1 MSVALDALVLPAFE
15 ELDPLPSAGE
25 VGPWEDA
32 YDLTERIDVPGV
44 PAPLRHDGDGLGVV
58 PTGIGKTAAATTTAA
73 LRAGDAVDLTD
84 ALVLSVGIAGAPP
97 DLPVGSVVIADAI
110 VDWDDKCRFDPDDE
124 DGTGGVPVAPD
135 PYTEG
140 QGVFD
145 LDPDLVSTA
154 TEAADDAVDLTTHAD
169 LEDAAEGSDPTVVVG
184 TNVCADELW
193 HGRTV
198 AEHVSWFVEAVG
210 RGPYRATEMEDYGTA
225 AALRRFGLGDR
236 YLSVRGVSNHDRP
249 EPGTSSR
256 ESFETSLT
264 ETGVEVGLANAVRV
278 ARAIVDDRR
287 G

>member
-15 ELDPLPSAGE
+15 ELDPLPTAGE
-25 VGPWEDA
+25 VDPWEDA
-32 YDLTERIDVPGV
+32 YDLTERVDVPGV
-44 PAPLRHDGDGLGVV
+44 PSPLRHDGAGLGVV

-97 DLPVGSVVIADAI
+97 DLPIGSVVIADAI
-110 VDWDDKCRFDPDDE
+110 VDWDDKCRFDPA
-124 DGTGGVPVAPD
+124 DGAVPIAPD

-140 QGVFD
+140 QGVFEV
-145 LDPDLVSTA
+145 DPDLVSTA
-154 TEAADDAVDLTTHAD
+154 TEVADDAVDLTTPAD
-169 LEDAAEGSDPTVVVG
+169 LEDAAEGRKPTVVVG

-210 RGPYRATEMEDYGTA
+210 RGPYRATEMEDAGTA
-225 AALRRFGLGDR
+225 AALRRFGLDDR

-249 EPGTSSR
+249 EPGNSSR

-264 ETGVEVGLANAVRV
+264 ETGLEVGLANAVRI
-278 ARAIVDDRR
+278 ARAVVDDRR
-287 G
+287 R

>member
-15 ELDPLPSAGE
+15 ELDPLPTVGE

-73 LRAGDAVDLTD
+73 LRAGDAADLTD

-110 VDWDDKCRFDPDDE
+110 VDWDDKCRFDPA
-124 DGTGGVPVAPD
+124 DGEVPIAPD

-154 TEAADDAVDLTTHAD
+154 TEAAEDAVDLTTHAD
-169 LEDAAEGSDPTVVVG
+169 LEEAAEGSDPTVVVG

-198 AEHVSWFVEAVG
+198 AERVSWFVEAVG
-210 RGPYRATEMEDYGTA
+210 RGPYRATEMEDSGTA

-236 YLSVRGVSNHDRP
+236 YLSIRGISNHDRP
-249 EPGTSSR
+249 EPGSSSR